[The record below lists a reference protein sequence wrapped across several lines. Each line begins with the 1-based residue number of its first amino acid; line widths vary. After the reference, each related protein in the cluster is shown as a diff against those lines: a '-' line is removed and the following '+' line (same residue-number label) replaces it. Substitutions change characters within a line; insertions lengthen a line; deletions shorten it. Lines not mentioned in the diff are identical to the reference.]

1 MLPPA
6 RATAVALLAVVTAAS
21 LIATGCGGSDSSET
35 AATTTSD
42 AADFPK
48 VDNQTLEE
56 VAQGAGASDLVIAPT
71 QSVFLP
77 GENRYG
83 FGVFTVQ
90 HDAVDDADVALYAA
104 PAQGGKAVGPFPATV
119 HSLAT
124 PPAYASKTT
133 TTDPDAAKYFYTSQ
147 VDFKDDGLYA
157 LIAMIK
163 EDDGSYSYANVSAPA
178 KVGNPKGVPMPGDEA
193 PAMHTPTVDDVGG
206 DVTKIDTRQPPD
218 TMHDVDYADA
228 LGKEPIA
235 LLFATPAL
243 CQSRVCGPVVD
254 IMEEVKDE
262 RPDDAAYIHM
272 EVYNDN
278 DPNKGIRPQLQDFN
292 LMSEPWLFVIDSDGK
307 VSSVIE
313 GAFSKDELEAALD
326 QADKQSGVTPSGD
339 S

>member
-6 RATAVALLAVVTAAS
+6 RATAIALLTVATALA
-21 LIATGCGGSDSSET
+21 LVATGCGSSDSSET
-35 AATTTSD
+35 AATTTAD
-42 AADFPK
+42 PADFPQP
-48 VDNQTLEE
+48 DNQTLEE
-56 VAQGAGASDLVIAPT
+56 VAGGSEASDLVIAPT
-71 QSVFLP
+71 QSVFVP

-90 HDAVDDADVALYAA
+90 HDAVDDADLALYAA
-104 PAQGGKAVGPFPATV
+104 PADGGKAVGPFPATI

-147 VDFKDDGLYA
+147 VDFKDDGTYNVIA
-157 LIAMIK
+157 LIRD
-163 EDDGSYSYANVSAPA
+163 DDGSHSYVNVGAA
-178 KVGNPKGVPMPGDEA
+178 KVGNSKDIPMPGNAA
-193 PAMHTPTVDDVGG
+193 PIMHTPTAEDVGG
-206 DVTKIDTRQPPD
+206 DLTKIDTRQPPD

-262 RPDDAAYIHM
+262 RPDDAAFIHM

-278 DPNKGIRPQLQDFN
+278 DPNKGVRPQLQDFN
-292 LMSEPWLFVIDSDGK
+292 LMTEPWLFVIDSDGK
-307 VSSVIE
+307 ISTVIE
-313 GAFSKDELEAALD
+313 GAFSKQELEDALD
-326 QADKQSGVTPSGD
+326 KADQQSGVTPGGD